1 MPEGWT
7 WTRLAS
13 VLSLSSGKSLKVRQL
28 TSEEEFPVY
37 GGNGINGTHSDYNVD
52 SDTIIIGRVGFYC
65 GNVYKT
71 SSKAWVTD
79 NALIA
84 AIKEKSIFDIDFLVA
99 VLKYLDLGKTSVST
113 AQPVVSGKGIL
124 PLIVP
129 VPPKIEQNR
138 ILKSY
143 IQIMPVLDLIE
154 NNKEEV
160 LSLISMT
167 KSKILDLAIRGK
179 LVPQDPDDEP
189 ASVLLERIRAEK
201 EELIKAGK
209 IKRDKKESVIF
220 RGEDNSYYEKI
231 GDDVRCIDEE
241 IPFDIPDTWE
251 WVRLENCCSKEIRR
265 GKSPKY
271 TERSGTLVF
280 AQKCNTKYNGIDVGL
295 ALYLD
300 EDTLSRYPADEYMQD
315 GDVVVN
321 STGMGTLGRV
331 GIYCATDNHLGLPIV
346 PDSHVTVIRVA
357 HNIQAFYMYA
367 FIKADQREIEKKGE
381 GSTNQ
386 KELKPLTLKEMLI
399 PIPPYSEQERIAA
412 AITAAFSTI
421 SAMEKSLN

>member
-138 ILKSY
+138 ILKSCLVNFFNNF
-143 IQIMPVLDLIE
+143 IQFVSECSIYLFE
-154 NNKEEV
+154 A
-160 LSLISMT
+160 T
-167 KSKILDLAIRGK
+167 FILECIRFKGFAI
-179 LVPQDPDDEP
+179 
-189 ASVLLERIRAEK
+189 
-201 EELIKAGK
+201 
-209 IKRDKKESVIF
+209 
-220 RGEDNSYYEKI
+220 
-231 GDDVRCIDEE
+231 
-241 IPFDIPDTWE
+241 
-251 WVRLENCCSKEIRR
+251 
-265 GKSPKY
+265 
-271 TERSGTLVF
+271 
-280 AQKCNTKYNGIDVGL
+280 
-295 ALYLD
+295 
-300 EDTLSRYPADEYMQD
+300 
-315 GDVVVN
+315 
-321 STGMGTLGRV
+321 
-331 GIYCATDNHLGLPIV
+331 
-346 PDSHVTVIRVA
+346 
-357 HNIQAFYMYA
+357 
-367 FIKADQREIEKKGE
+367 
-381 GSTNQ
+381 
-386 KELKPLTLKEMLI
+386 
-399 PIPPYSEQERIAA
+399 
-412 AITAAFSTI
+412 
-421 SAMEKSLN
+421 

>member
-1 MPEGWT
+1 VPEGWT

-167 KSKILDLAIRGK
+167 KSKILDLAIRGQ
-179 LVPQDPDDEP
+179 LVPQDPNDEP

-209 IKRDKKESVIF
+209 IKRDKKESIIF
-220 RGEDNSYYEKI
+220 KGDDNSYYEKI
-231 GDDVRCIDEE
+231 GDKIRCIDAE
-241 IPFDIPDTWE
+241 IPFDLPELWTFARLKHIGGIVGGGTPKTNISKYWDGNIPWLTPADLSGYDSMYISTGSRTITDFGLKSSSAQMLPANSILYSSRAPIGYTAIATIP
-251 WVRLENCCSKEIRR
+251 VCTNQGFKSVVPYDFSMSPYLYYCLRARTDNIIQRATGTTFKEI
-265 GKSPKY
+265 
-271 TERSGTLVF
+271 SG
-280 AQKCNTKYNGIDVGL
+280 
-295 ALYLD
+295 
-300 EDTLSRYPADEYMQD
+300 S
-315 GDVVVN
+315 
-321 STGMGTLGRV
+321 
-331 GIYCATDNHLGLPIV
+331 
-346 PDSHVTVIRVA
+346 
-357 HNIQAFYMYA
+357 
-367 FIKADQREIEKKGE
+367 
-381 GSTNQ
+381 
-386 KELKPLTLKEMLI
+386 EMAETII
-399 PIPPYSEQERIAA
+399 PIPPLNEQSKIIEKV
-412 AITAAFSTI
+412 TQLQEVI
-421 SAMEKSLN
+421 SLIEKSLN